1 MWFRGSV
8 FICICLWMVC
18 GDPASFSAEI
28 EAHFSE
34 SIPSESDLS
43 KSTYLDPNSF
53 RREGPEIQVLLCW
66 NDFELLKVVSFEAL
80 QTFSLR
86 KHVCRQ
92 ASEGCGGGFVMCC
105 GVNSAIPVY

>member
-66 NDFELLKVVSFEAL
+66 NDFELLKVVFNL
-80 QTFSLR
+80 KLY
-86 KHVCRQ
+86 KLL
-92 ASEGCGGGFVMCC
+92 ASVNMFVDKLLK
-105 GVNSAIPVY
+105 VVEVDL